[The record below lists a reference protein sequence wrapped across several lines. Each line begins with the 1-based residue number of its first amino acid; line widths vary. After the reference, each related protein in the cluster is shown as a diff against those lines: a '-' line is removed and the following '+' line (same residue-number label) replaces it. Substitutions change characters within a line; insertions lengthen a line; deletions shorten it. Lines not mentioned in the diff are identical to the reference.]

1 MNDKLL
7 VIILHFGSIE
17 DTLECIRSLQQYIQ
31 SIGLDIF
38 VVNNGPDRDV
48 EAVLKAAHPNVTY
61 HYAGRDTGFAA
72 GNNIALRIG
81 IDRGYEY
88 ALLLNNDTVAEQD
101 FILPLLDAM
110 RADAGVAMAG
120 PAMYYHSDKNKLWSL
135 GGKIKWW
142 NGGLGGETDLNKL
155 SSGCHDTDYLPG
167 ACILVRMHALQK
179 IGLMSEAYFLGVEE
193 ADWAI
198 EARRAGFRVVACPQS
213 VLLHKV
219 GVSAQEAPEL
229 IYNAVRNRFVYL
241 RRQIPRPLRWL
252 LAPVV
257 LFRELRRHP
266 QHKELCWRAFWD
278 HLKFDKIERRHLDAA
293 RKAAHPGA

>member
-17 DTLECIRSLQQYIQ
+17 DTLECLNSLQQYIR
-31 SIGLDIF
+31 SIGLDIL
-38 VVNNGPDRDV
+38 VVNNGPDYAI
-48 EAVLKAAHPNVTY
+48 ETILKEAHPNVIY

-72 GNNIALRIG
+72 GNNIGLRIG
-81 IDRGYEY
+81 VDRGYEY

-101 FILPLLDAM
+101 FIRPLLDAM
-110 RADAGVAMAG
+110 RADAKIAMAG
-120 PAMYYHSDKNKLWSL
+120 PAMFYYSDKDKLWSL

-142 NGGLGGETDLNKL
+142 NGGVGGETDSGKL
-155 SSGCHDTDYLPG
+155 SLGRQDTAYLPG
-167 ACILVRMHALQK
+167 ACILVRMRSLLK
-179 IGLMSEAYFLGVEE
+179 IGLMNEAYFLGVEE

-219 GVSAQEAPEL
+219 GMSSQRSPEL
-229 IYNAVRNRFVYL
+229 IYNAVRNRFVFL
-241 RRQIPRPLRWL
+241 RCQIPRPIRWL

-257 LFRELRRHP
+257 LLSELRRDFEHRR
-266 QHKELCWRAFWD
+266 LCWRAFRD
-278 HLKFDKIERRHLDAA
+278 HLKFDRIERRHLDAIREA
-293 RKAAHPGA
+293 ACAAH